1 MPKSPDLHGAAPDKH
16 STAVLVI
23 DLISDFD
30 FVDGDRLA
38 RVASRLAQPVARLTQ
53 RARKSGVPVIYV
65 NDNHGRWRSGHQ
77 ELLRRCLRPD
87 SKGKRIVEALAPTDL
102 DYFILKP
109 KHSGFFAT
117 PLTALLEHFGT
128 RKLVLTGV
136 TTEQCILFTAMD
148 AYVREYEL
156 LVPSDADGGLR
167 LSKPALRHM
176 QTILKAAVVQSSAV
190 RFTRQRS
197 RPGTRART
205 K

>member
-1 MPKSPDLHGAAPDKH
+1 MPKSPDLHGAAPDTH
-16 STAVLVI
+16 PTAVLVI
-23 DLISDFD
+23 DLISDYNFE
-30 FVDGDRLA
+30 DGDRLA
-38 RVASRLAQPVARLTQ
+38 RVASRLAKPIARLTH
-53 RARKSGVPVIYV
+53 RARKSGAPVIYV
-65 NDNHGRWRSGHQ
+65 NDNHGRWRSDYQ
-77 ELLRRCLRPD
+77 EFLRRCLHPD
-87 SKGKRIVEALAPTDL
+87 SKGKRIVETLALTER
-102 DYFILKP
+102 DYFIFKP

-117 PLTALLEHFGT
+117 PLVSLLEHFGT

-156 LVPSDADGGLR
+156 LVPSDAVGGLR

-176 QTILKAAVVQSSAV
+176 KAILKAQVMSSTSV

-197 RPGTRART
+197 RAHA

>member
-1 MPKSPDLHGAAPDKH
+1 MPKSSDLHGAAPDKH
-16 STAVLVI
+16 PIAVLVI

-38 RVASRLAQPVARLTQ
+38 RLANRLATPVARLTH
-53 RARKSGVPVIYV
+53 RARKQGVPVIYV
-65 NDNHGRWRSGHQ
+65 NDNHGRWRSDHQ
-77 ELLRRCLRPD
+77 ELLRRCLRPG
-87 SKGKRIVEALAPTDL
+87 SKGKRIVEALAPTDR

-117 PLTALLEHFGT
+117 PLVSLLEHFGT

-148 AYVREYEL
+148 ACVREYEL
-156 LVPSDADGGLR
+156 VVPSDAVAGLR

-176 QTILKAAVVQSSAV
+176 QTILKAEVMRSASV
-190 RFTRQRS
+190 RFARRAS
-197 RPGTRART
+197 RADL